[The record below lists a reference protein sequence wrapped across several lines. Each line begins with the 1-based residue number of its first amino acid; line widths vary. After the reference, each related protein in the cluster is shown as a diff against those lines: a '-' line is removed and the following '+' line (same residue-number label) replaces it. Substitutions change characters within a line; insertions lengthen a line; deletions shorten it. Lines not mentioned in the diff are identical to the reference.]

1 MAVLGRLY
9 EWFLEYVSTYYT
21 KDPVVMHGVSIKEI
35 HSQRV
40 AAIAARLA
48 RHLRLTERQKII
60 AEVIGLFHDIS
71 RFRQITEYRTFIDS
85 ASFDHGDAGA
95 QELAK
100 LGILSDFSPAE
111 VDIINFAI
119 INHNKMLIGPA
130 SPEHLL
136 FAKIIRDADKL
147 DIFRILPPVQA
158 DHEYSPK
165 LINQL
170 KQGSLLSYTD
180 VLTAA
185 DKRLIRLSWFYDI
198 NFDWTLNQLVSE
210 GHLKHQ
216 LEALPDTED
225 CTSIKAVMTNYVRK
239 RIGTTGKA
247 STTRASHNVR

>member
-1 MAVLGRLY
+1 MTVLGRLY

-48 RHLRLTERQKII
+48 RHLCLNERQKII

-71 RFRQITEYRTFIDS
+71 RFRQITEYRTFVDS
-85 ASFDHGDAGA
+85 ESFDHGDAGA
-95 QELAK
+95 LELSK

-111 VDIINFAI
+111 QEIISFAI
-119 INHNKMLIGPA
+119 INHNKMLIKPA
-130 SPEHLL
+130 GQEHLL

-147 DIFRILPPVQA
+147 DIFRILPPIQA
-158 DHEYSPK
+158 NHEYSPK

-170 KQGSLLSYTD
+170 KQGSLLAYTD

-198 NFDWTLNQLVSE
+198 NFDWTLNQLVLE
-210 GHLKHQ
+210 GHLKRQ
-216 LEALPDTED
+216 LDALPNTED
-225 CTSIKAVMTNYVRK
+225 CAMIKAVMANYIRK
-239 RIGTTGKA
+239 RLGGTTGKVSA
-247 STTRASHNVR
+247 ARASR